1 MKVSVVTAVFNSRET
16 VLDALRSVGSQ
27 DHADVEH
34 LVIDGASSDGTTQL
48 LRGHGGID
56 VLVSERDAGIYDA
69 LNKGIG
75 MASGEVVGF
84 LHADD
89 LYADERVLS
98 RIAHAFTDPRV
109 EAVYGDL
116 VYVRKSD
123 PARVVRR
130 WVAGTFRPS
139 RLAWGWMP
147 PHPTFYVRR
156 AVYQRLGQF
165 DTRYRIAADYD
176 CMLRFLGKGGVHTAY
191 IPEVLVRMR
200 TGGTSNR
207 SLSNIARKSLEDY
220 RALRRNDCGGLLAL
234 TAKNLRK
241 VGQYL

>member
-123 PARVVRR
+123 PARVVRDPICGHTR
-130 WVAGTFRPS
+130 GPRKP
-139 RLAWGWMP
+139 L
-147 PHPTFYVRR
+147 RR
-156 AVYQRLGQF
+156 A
-165 DTRYRIAADYD
+165 D
-176 CMLRFLGKGGVHTAY
+176 
-191 IPEVLVRMR
+191 P
-200 TGGTSNR
+200 
-207 SLSNIARKSLEDY
+207 
-220 RALRRNDCGGLLAL
+220 
-234 TAKNLRK
+234 
-241 VGQYL
+241 